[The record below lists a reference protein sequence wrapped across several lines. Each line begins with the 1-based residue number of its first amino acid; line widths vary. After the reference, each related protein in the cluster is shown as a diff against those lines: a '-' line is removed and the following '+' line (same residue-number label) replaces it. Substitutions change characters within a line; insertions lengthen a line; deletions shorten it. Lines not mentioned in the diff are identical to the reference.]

1 MARVVAAL
9 DGGDSLDNEIY
20 AQKCAAA
27 LEALEAELA
36 DQDRRFATIR
46 ETLSLTAESLEA
58 LSGAEDATLPPDVLA
73 RLDEKTDGLEA
84 EASRALEREAAV
96 DDLIAAARAE
106 AARAGVG
113 GLELEDDG
121 GGAAA
126 AAGPARRFELV
137 FDGPL
142 GVRASLMRDKDRKT
156 THVIVDEVLGA
167 CPHAGEVAALDEIA
181 TVAGE
186 PLDVDGAG
194 DDAATFAAVLERIQ
208 RAPRPLAV
216 GFYRRAARY
225 LQANVAAAGAAGRG
239 SPFDAAGALGGVLTT
254 CLPAGPSLL

>member
-73 RLDEKTDGLEA
+73 RLDEDRRPRGRGVA
-84 EASRALEREAAV
+84 RSEAAV

-106 AARAGVG
+106 AAVAGVG
-113 GLELEDDG
+113 GLELEDDD
-121 GGAAA
+121 GGARGGAPAA
-126 AAGPARRFELV
+126 LELV
-137 FDGPL
+137 FDGPW
-142 GVRASLMRDKDRKT
+142 ASAR
-156 THVIVDEVLGA
+156 
-167 CPHAGEVAALDEIA
+167 
-181 TVAGE
+181 
-186 PLDVDGAG
+186 
-194 DDAATFAAVLERIQ
+194 ER
-208 RAPRPLAV
+208 R
-216 GFYRRAARY
+216 
-225 LQANVAAAGAAGRG
+225 AAGAAGRD
-239 SPFDAAGALGGVLTT
+239 SPFNAAGALGGVLTT

>member
-58 LSGAEDATLPPDVLA
+58 LSGAEDATLPPDA
-73 RLDEKTDGLEA
+73 
-84 EASRALEREAAV
+84 ASRASEAAV

-106 AARAGVG
+106 AAVAGVG
-113 GLELEDDG
+113 GLELEDDD
-121 GGAAA
+121 GGAARRRQ
-126 AAGPARRFELV
+126 ARARLRR
-137 FDGPL
+137 PL

-225 LQANVAAAGAAGRG
+225 LQANVAAAGAAGRD
-239 SPFDAAGALGGVLTT
+239 SPFNAAGALGGVLTT
-254 CLPAGPSLL
+254 PANRGDSM

>member
-1 MARVVAAL
+1 MLAPAVE
-9 DGGDSLDNEIY
+9 GT
-20 AQKCAAA
+20 AAA
-27 LEALEAELA
+27 TAQLQELLAKDMKYVTVADLSEALEGGA
-36 DQDRRFATIR
+36 DVNGTVGGRGGRDW
-46 ETLSLTAESLEA
+46 TALMHASEN
-58 LSGAEDATLPPDVLA
+58 GDCDVVEQL
-73 RLDEKTDGLEA
+73 LK
-84 EASRALEREAAV
+84 REAAV

-113 GLELEDDG
+113 GLELEDDD

-126 AAGPARRFELV
+126 AAAPARRFELV

-208 RAPRPLAV
+208 RAPRRTSPPRLPPTSPT
-216 GFYRRAARY
+216 RRR
-225 LQANVAAAGAAGRG
+225 R
-239 SPFDAAGALGGVLTT
+239 
-254 CLPAGPSLL
+254 

>member
-46 ETLSLTAESLEA
+46 ETLSLTAES
-58 LSGAEDATLPPDVLA
+58 SRRCPA
-73 RLDEKTDGLEA
+73 RRTRRCRRTSSLLDEKTDGLGPA
-84 EASRALEREAAV
+84 PRAEREAAV

-106 AARAGVG
+106 AAVAGVG
-113 GLELEDDG
+113 GLELEDDD
-121 GGAAA
+121 GGAPPR
-126 AAGPARRFELV
+126 AAGAEL
-137 FDGPL
+137 
-142 GVRASLMRDKDRKT
+142 DRKT

-225 LQANVAAAGAAGRG
+225 LQANVAAAGAAGRD
-239 SPFDAAGALGGVLTT
+239 SPFNAAGALGGVLTT

>member
-46 ETLSLTAESLEA
+46 ETLSLTA
-58 LSGAEDATLPPDVLA
+58 D
-73 RLDEKTDGLEA
+73 
-84 EASRALEREAAV
+84 EAAV

-106 AARAGVG
+106 AAVAGVG
-113 GLELEDDG
+113 GLELEDDD

-126 AAGPARRFELV
+126 AAAPARRFELV

-186 PLDVDGAG
+186 PSTPTAR
-194 DDAATFAAVLERIQ
+194 ATTRRRER
-208 RAPRPLAV
+208 R
-216 GFYRRAARY
+216 
-225 LQANVAAAGAAGRG
+225 AAGAAGRD
-239 SPFDAAGALGGVLTT
+239 SPFNAAGALGGVLTT
-254 CLPAGPSLL
+254 CLPAGPSLLW

>member
-113 GLELEDDG
+113 GLELEDDD

-126 AAGPARRFELV
+126 AAAV
-137 FDGPL
+137 D
-142 GVRASLMRDKDRKT
+142 AAIRD
-156 THVIVDEVLGA
+156 HV
-167 CPHAGEVAALDEIA
+167 
-181 TVAGE
+181 TVAMRSVADVAEARLGRVPDQE
-186 PLDVDGAG
+186 QRRRTAQQQLTPL
-194 DDAATFAAVLERIQ
+194 L
-208 RAPRPLAV
+208 PL
-216 GFYRRAARY
+216 YRRAPPRLNSSASTFSSTKR
-225 LQANVAAAGAAGRG
+225 
-239 SPFDAAGALGGVLTT
+239 
-254 CLPAGPSLL
+254 

>member
-58 LSGAEDATLPPDVLA
+58 LSGAEDATLPPDLEDDDGGAA
-73 RLDEKTDGLEA
+73 RRRA
-84 EASRALEREAAV
+84 RALELA
-96 DDLIAAARAE
+96 
-106 AARAGVG
+106 
-113 GLELEDDG
+113 
-121 GGAAA
+121 
-126 AAGPARRFELV
+126 

-181 TVAGE
+181 AVAGE
-186 PLDVDGAG
+186 PSTRTRGAAPAPR
-194 DDAATFAAVLERIQ
+194 AATRPSTPRARSAA
-208 RAPRPLAV
+208 
-216 GFYRRAARY
+216 
-225 LQANVAAAGAAGRG
+225 
-239 SPFDAAGALGGVLTT
+239 S
-254 CLPAGPSLL
+254 